1 MRELLK
7 HIKTL
12 PDVEIGQSPEDFKVI
27 AERTLE
33 NREKMICYLGN
44 VELLLQAYEQAYED
58 NYYIP
63 TRINLGIFVKI
74 LAPDTEVLRKYQSSD
89 AREVRETRCLPDDV
103 VMDFSVMI
111 HDDTVVFFGKD
122 GELYGLT
129 IISPAITMTMKAMF
143 NDMWRNAKKSKNTGV
158 RSQKTE

>member
-1 MRELLK
+1 MRELFEN
-7 HIKTL
+7 IKSL
-12 PDVEIGQSPEDFKVI
+12 PHAEVGKTSEDFKTI

-33 NREKMICYLGN
+33 NREKMIYYLGN

-58 NYYIP
+58 DYYIP
-63 TRINLGIFVKI
+63 TRIKLGIFVKI

-89 AREVRETRCLPDDV
+89 SKEVRETRCLPDDV
-103 VMDFSVMI
+103 VMDYSAMI

-129 IISPAITMTMKAMF
+129 IVSPAIAHTMKAMF
-143 NDMWRNAKKSKNTGV
+143 DDMWRNAKK
-158 RSQKTE
+158 